1 MLGGQHLTRSVLA
14 RGGPLRRARGVLVC
28 AGVVLGCLAV
38 WAQHYRGVPAW
49 NPVWIGALLRAAHDT
64 LPAVPKPVLA
74 ALAAAALWWRGLA
87 LGTRDTDAGGI
98 EAAYKSG
105 VAAIVAY
112 LLAAAIYADTAGFR
126 AAGPVL
132 PASMPAFF
140 MLGLSALALAR
151 LAVIWDRGQPEERAH
166 VPARGWALLVVGVVG
181 LMLLVAS
188 ASAGLAAADVFT
200 YVGLALQP
208 LLPVLEVVFLVL
220 FFVAEIVARVIIAV
234 LSRIPQ
240 RDVREAVP
248 PPAGLDDLLRRLRE
262 IHVHPTVIEGA
273 RWSMVLVAT
282 VLLGVGMALTVV
294 LMRRRRGRPDEDQH
308 ESVWSTRALLRG
320 LGSLVFRL
328 PSRRAPAD
336 RSPDPAVRSLRR
348 IYRELL
354 LLGRRAGAPRD
365 PAATPREHGPR
376 LTGALPA
383 AAGEIAALTE
393 AYERV
398 RYGAWRP
405 PPAEVRAAERALQ
418 RVKAAMAARQQPG

>member
-1 MLGGQHLTRSVLA
+1 VRWTRSAWPEGPTGLAGGRLGAFPEVSDGQPSGRRGAATFWEGVRRVLPSVRTAMEYCWLYPWVVVLGGGFYGDADPLLGPGWAFALMLGGQHLTRSVLA

-151 LAVIWDRGQPEERAH
+151 LAVIWDRGQPDERAH

-188 ASAGLAAADVFT
+188 VSAGLAAADVFT
-200 YVGLALQP
+200 LN
-208 LLPVLEVVFLVL
+208 
-220 FFVAEIVARVIIAV
+220 
-234 LSRIPQ
+234 
-240 RDVREAVP
+240 
-248 PPAGLDDLLRRLRE
+248 PA
-262 IHVHPTVIEGA
+262 P
-273 RWSMVLVAT
+273 
-282 VLLGVGMALTVV
+282 
-294 LMRRRRGRPDEDQH
+294 
-308 ESVWSTRALLRG
+308 
-320 LGSLVFRL
+320 F
-328 PSRRAPAD
+328 
-336 RSPDPAVRSLRR
+336 
-348 IYRELL
+348 EL
-354 LLGRRAGAPRD
+354 
-365 PAATPREHGPR
+365 
-376 LTGALPA
+376 
-383 AAGEIAALTE
+383 IS
-393 AYERV
+393 
-398 RYGAWRP
+398 
-405 PPAEVRAAERALQ
+405 
-418 RVKAAMAARQQPG
+418 